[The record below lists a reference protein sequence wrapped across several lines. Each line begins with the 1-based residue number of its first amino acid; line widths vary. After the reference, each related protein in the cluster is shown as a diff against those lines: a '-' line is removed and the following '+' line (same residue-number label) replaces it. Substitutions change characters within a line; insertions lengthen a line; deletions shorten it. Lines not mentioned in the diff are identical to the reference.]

1 MKTRNAVQNLL
12 NHFGSR
18 EVFLG
23 SMLVDLSMAGQPCDI
38 TFYSRPP
45 AIDVVVD
52 QRIHIAL
59 MYGAGPKRLYELLQ
73 NINLSNGQTCRLDDI
88 WTINPMP
95 KGGITANELQ
105 AVDMSRAEEHV
116 GPSDE
121 TLRKMIAETY
131 HCKGSEEEEIYI
143 RRFLAS

>member
-1 MKTRNAVQNLL
+1 MNTRDAVQMLL

-18 EVFLG
+18 EAFLG
-23 SMLVDLSMAGQPCDI
+23 SLLVDLSMAGQPCDI
-38 TFYSRPP
+38 TFYRRPP

-59 MYGAGPKRLYELLQ
+59 MYGAGAKKLHELLD
-73 NINLSNGQTCRLDDI
+73 NVSLSNGESCRLDEI

-95 KGGITANELQ
+95 KGGIPVNELQ
-105 AVDMSRAEEHV
+105 AVDMSHGEEQV
-116 GPSDE
+116 GPNGE
-121 TLRKMIAETY
+121 TLRKMIGETY
-131 HCKGSEEEEIYI
+131 HCKNREEEDVFI

>member
-1 MKTRNAVQNLL
+1 MNTRDAAQTLL

-18 EVFLG
+18 EAFLG
-23 SMLVDLSMAGQPCDI
+23 SMLVNLSVTGQPCDI
-38 TFYSRPP
+38 TFYSRQPV
-45 AIDVVVD
+45 IDVVVD

-59 MYGAGPKRLYELLQ
+59 MYSAGPKKLHELLQ
-73 NINLSNGQTCRLDDI
+73 NISLSNSESCRLDEI

-95 KGGITANELQ
+95 KGGIPANELQ
-105 AVDMSRAEEHV
+105 AVDMSHAVERV
-116 GPSDE
+116 GPNGQ

-131 HCKGSEEEEIYI
+131 HCKSHEEEDVFI